1 MNFDK
6 ELTLLS
12 EQEVW
17 GVNGGRQLDV
27 LEKYGTRSAITDL
40 VILTGGYC
48 EDSCSYMALDDNSLK
63 GRTGWVY
70 TRSSDGDGDVRGVI
84 LLVLGITSIA
94 INAMAPSAQLCYH
107 LSFSLKSP
115 RTE

>member
-48 EDSCSYMALDDNSLK
+48 EDSCSYMAPDDNSLK

-70 TRSSDGDGDVRGVI
+70 TRSSAGDGYGPWHDRQRHGGRGHERRRGRRSCRRV
-84 LLVLGITSIA
+84 
-94 INAMAPSAQLCYH
+94 
-107 LSFSLKSP
+107 
-115 RTE
+115 

>member
-48 EDSCSYMALDDNSLK
+48 EDSCSYMAPDDNSLK

-70 TRSSDGDGDVRGVI
+70 TRSSDG
-84 LLVLGITSIA
+84 LGMTNID

>member
-27 LEKYGTRSAITDL
+27 LEKYGTKSAITDL

-48 EDSCSYMALDDNSLK
+48 EDSCSYMAPDDNSLK
-63 GRTGWVY
+63 
-70 TRSSDGDGDVRGVI
+70 
-84 LLVLGITSIA
+84 VLGLSDIA
-94 INAMAPSAQLCYH
+94 IYALAPSAQLCYH